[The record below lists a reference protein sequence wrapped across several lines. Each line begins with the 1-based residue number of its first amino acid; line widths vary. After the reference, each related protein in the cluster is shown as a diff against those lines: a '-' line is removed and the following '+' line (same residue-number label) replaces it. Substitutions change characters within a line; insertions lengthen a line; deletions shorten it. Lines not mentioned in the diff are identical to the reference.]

1 MACHHG
7 PFSFKHTYRV
17 YRFCGKLKEKI
28 VRCAGPNDWC
38 SSSTPHTVRLGAIY
52 CAIWGQIQ
60 RDPQSINS
68 QFYGWKEPCSDRTSP
83 STLEITSCI
92 VARGLIFLPQNF
104 AQLVL
109 DSTVVLRHAL
119 NENSFAQA
127 FGGDSSTCEC
137 RGYAPRTPPL
147 LVTRFGGRQFPKFIF
162 PPRLIPMCPS
172 YG

>member
-109 DSTVVLRHAL
+109 DSTVVLRHAH

-147 LVTRFGGRQFPKFIF
+147 LVTRFCGRS
-162 PPRLIPMCPS
+162 IP
-172 YG
+172 